1 MRTQGIIQRFII
13 VYQISLSRR
22 VTAVTKLDVGTRAQA
37 RQHTYDLYTENG
49 HTHLDNG
56 ANR

>member
-1 MRTQGIIQRFII
+1 
-13 VYQISLSRR
+13 

-37 RQHTYDLYTENG
+37 RQHTYDLYTENS